1 MKNKGF
7 QNTTNNFRSGDS
19 LAMNNEGSNT
29 NVPKKTLPDEL
40 SMKAEQSMFSKTL
53 KTRLYSNRDEK
64 LSVGCENITFSKVSN
79 IQKPKDVKNDLF
91 PAQKKVKPNDLD
103 FLNKTDET
111 MQLVN
116 IRTTTP
122 LNRIQQNDVK
132 AEKVDKSLIKLKPI
146 GSQSP
151 RVEIDNN
158 LINSGKKS
166 PMWFIDR
173 VKKNPSSM
181 EYVYLVPLQEDTTEP
196 YNPYKLQIVPHAFI
210 NDKIDYYTMSASGVT
225 HFINGEA
232 DFTPLSRWIQE
243 HDTFQKI
250 LKIKF
255 FKNFR
260 KWKAFYFFKK
270 MIIRKNRALASATL
284 TERLFFINNCKAMRD
299 IRMECIKI
307 TELELFKDNKGDT
320 LTVDEFS
327 KIQET
332 QKDEIAKQLLE
343 ICESITDITYEA
355 CRDTM
360 ISAGF
365 GDRFS
370 DLEQI
375 PEPEQKNKDF
385 SGYSQSQKNQDEMEE
400 DEVDEKAPLN
410 RSTRNVSSKRANRGN
425 LTANYP
431 SYNMTY
437 TEKSLKRKVCKR
449 IINFIRLADFLVLD
463 ALIELVE
470 KSVERILNK
479 IATLSKNS
487 EKDIEEEIMQL
498 GLIGTDDLEIVPLF
512 KVEVR
517 LNDQKLQILPSRE
530 QFDKRVAKVIEGFF
544 DAIKIEKFITKKKFE
559 EYTDPVVNDKGA
571 EAIVSEGI
579 TIKERIVRRESY
591 DRLVKSIKETMSL
604 AFKDVEK
611 YAKEYEQL
619 KIKHLENKEMLETD
633 LTIIKDKDY
642 PLEWFQSEMNKYK
655 EQDTEV
661 KQMRTY
667 KYKGIF
673 YVDTQK
679 LKETFL
685 PSPSECL
692 LKLHKILPELS
703 KEKNM
708 ALYKKLEKSMERF
721 KAFPASVEDFV
732 EFLHFVE
739 KTVASLDDLEIE
751 FKTVFD
757 FYKLM
762 EEEKV
767 KVPLEDKNFFQ
778 DYTVSTISTLRS
790 SISRAEDS
798 KEDRINKFSVDLKRK
813 IDDLRGEIQDFLE
826 KSKDAM
832 VFDVNNTESQERI
845 EEVIA
850 YLTELKNGMD
860 KSQKRFAELVG
871 YQELFKVKPDTI
883 DEMPSIAKEIDLK
896 LKLWTTMKSWIIFE
910 SENKCKIFKDVI
922 AEDIKRNVDQFQYT
936 ASHLQKNSETENPV
950 ISKLLDYTDNWR
962 IVLPII
968 EDLKNMS
975 LRIRHWRVLDNIV
988 GTTIS
993 ERNFELSL
1001 LFDPDIVDKRKKIQE
1016 VSEQASNEASL
1027 EEQLKKVKENW
1038 FKAEFPIV
1046 SHKDMTIIGSV
1057 EDIMALLEDDRIVLS
1072 TILSSRYVAAIKD
1085 QVEELYNDLNLIY
1098 ATIQEIIYCQR
1109 KWMYLEN
1116 VFVSAD
1122 IAAELKEDHKLFVSI
1137 DRFYKEAMKRAK
1149 EVKNVFRVII
1159 VPETSVKSALFD
1171 KLKGHNMH
1179 LDKIEKSLE
1188 EYLKKKRNLFPR
1200 FYFLSNEDLIDI
1212 LSHTSNP
1219 QAVQPYLPQCFE
1231 GMKSLD
1237 IDSSKYV
1244 KGMVSKEGERVQFV
1258 STTTRADDVVED
1270 WLREVEQHM
1279 FDTLRQFMKRAVR
1292 DYPKKERT
1300 VWMRD
1305 HIAQVVLTVSQ
1316 IFWCYEVTNCLTSE
1330 NPKKELEK
1338 FYEKSIT
1345 LLNDLAYLTRTKLSS
1360 NERKLIGTMIILDVH
1375 ARDVVK
1381 SMIEEG
1387 VDDVNNFGWL
1397 KQLRFYWESDVDD
1410 CIVRQSNSVFRYG
1423 YEYGGIQS
1431 RLVITPLTDRVYMTL
1446 TGALH
1451 LNLGGSPE
1459 GPAGTGK
1466 TESVKDLSKAL
1477 ARPCVVYNCSEGVTY
1492 TMMYQFFSG
1501 IVQVG
1506 AWACFDEFNRIN
1518 AEVLSVIATQLLTIQ
1533 DALKAKKTKFFL
1545 EDDQEISLRSTCG
1558 VFITMNPGYAGR
1570 TELPDNLKALFRPVA
1585 VMLPDYRMI
1594 AEVILF
1600 SEGYQDALPLSRKM
1614 TQLYKLS
1621 NEQLSSQDHYDF
1633 GMRAMKSVLVMAGEL
1648 KRANPHLSESTT
1660 LMKAM
1665 IDSNL
1670 PKFVKEDVSLFQ
1682 GIVSDLFPGIDAP
1695 VEKNAELEAGL
1706 LQIIERR
1713 KLEPLPAFIKKIVQ
1727 FFDTLIIRHGVML
1740 VGPTGGGKTEIR
1752 NVLGDTMNYLK
1763 DELHST
1769 ASHVNKVQQFLL
1781 NPKSITYGELY
1792 GVLNMTTQE
1801 WFDGLIPHFARKA
1814 TKDTSDDKKWI
1825 IFDGPVDTLWIE
1837 SMNSVL
1843 DDSKLLCLDNTERIQ
1858 LNDKISF
1865 IFEVQDLA
1873 VASPATVSRCGMVFV
1888 DPIELGWRPYVASWL
1903 KNSITCST
1911 HVDLKELLEKMFDE
1925 FVQDGLDFV
1934 RSQCEE
1940 EVPSTNLNLVTS
1952 LCGLMDALLLDHLE
1966 KLEAE
1971 KSKQLMS
1978 LVFTFSYIWSIGANI
1993 IDSSMIEFDRF
2004 VKEKFKKS
2012 GLVPSNGTCYDYFV
2026 DFDSVS
2032 FVNWEV
2038 LKPEFKYSSEVP
2050 FYEIIVPTVDTV
2062 RYSYLIQTL
2071 MKSEKPTLFNGRTGV
2086 GKTILINNALQSFEF
2101 KRHNESFTTELV
2113 SVQFSARTDSGRTRE
2128 MIESKLV
2135 EKKKALYAPPGKKV
2149 VIFIDD
2155 LNMPNLEQF
2164 GAQPPIELI
2173 RQMIGCG
2180 GFYDVSNRE
2189 EFPWKVVHDSTVAA
2203 ACGPPGGGRNPTTP
2217 RLLRLFHLL
2226 RIPELSKNSMTL
2238 IFESI
2243 LDGFL
2248 SYNSFSEE
2256 IRGLTKPLVKT
2267 ALELYGR
2274 VCDRF
2279 RPTPSCAHYTFN
2291 LRDLSKIFQGMLQ
2304 VKANN
2309 AKDSNTILKLFS
2321 HEASRCMFDRL
2332 VNTQDRSD
2340 FTAIIIDLLKRY
2352 FKGQN
2357 WDENDFMG
2365 EHAISFGNFMDQGDS
2380 EEKAYQQINVDKLPG
2395 ELDDSQM
2402 RYNLNNAGQLDLVFF
2417 PDAAKHITRIT
2428 RILSQ
2433 KRSNALLIGVGGSG
2447 KQSLT
2452 RLSSF
2457 IVGYKTFEISLKR
2470 NYDIEDFRE
2479 DLRNLF
2485 RMAGGVEGGPVVFL
2499 ITDAHIVDDSF
2510 LEDINNIL
2518 NTGEVPNLFP
2528 SDEKEKLINE
2538 IRPIAQKAGVSE
2550 IRDAIFA
2557 HFIKRVRDNLHIVI
2571 CMSPVG
2577 DDFRRR
2583 IRMFPS
2589 LVNCTTINWFD
2600 EWPAVALKG
2609 VAQRK
2614 FEKVNIGNE
2623 NLKQKIVDT
2632 CVLIHRDVVDITKKF
2647 EEETR
2652 RKFYITP
2659 SHYLEFINFYGDLL
2673 EEQRLEL
2680 KEAKD
2685 KLQKGLFT
2693 LQEANNKVA
2702 SCEKEIEQLQPI
2714 LEQKSI
2720 ENTIITKEVLE
2731 KKAQADKDNEI
2742 ISAEK
2747 KEIDEKAKI
2756 AEAMKKDADDKLKDV
2771 LPALEEAEKAV
2782 SELGGPEL
2790 NMIRSYQ
2797 NPVMP
2802 VKTTLEGVLILLGEK
2817 KTDWEAAQKAMSA
2830 MDFKKRILTFKETM
2844 KERVTPQIVAKIKKL
2859 MKDENFQE
2867 AVVYK
2872 ASGPAGSLC
2881 KWVRKM
2887 VEYYEVEKVVQP
2899 LMESAAAAQEELEKL
2914 LSTLRIKEAELQKK
2928 TEYLAQLQ
2936 RQLEENNREKIMLQE
2951 QKEISERR
2959 LVAAKKLTVSLKE
2972 EYERWTL
2979 SVAEFDER
2987 IKNIAGDI
2995 FIASAFVIYCG
3006 PLTSPYRKELLDK
3019 WCEYC
3024 KEHGIPF
3031 SDNYSL
3037 DKVIADPIGIRDWGM
3052 QGLPMDHYSIQNAI
3066 IVTRT
3071 KRWPLLIDPQE
3082 QANSWIKNMEKGNT
3096 LKLLKQSEDNYIK
3109 TLESYITTGKP
3120 VMIEG
3125 LAEKIDPTLQPIL
3138 NKEVF
3143 KSKGKLVMKMGNAEI
3158 DFNPSF
3164 KLYLTTKLSNPHYL
3178 PEICNKVT
3186 LVNFTVTTKGLED
3199 QLLADVVRI
3208 LESSLEEER
3217 DRLIVSVADDK
3228 KTLKKIEKKILDSLS
3243 SVKEDENILDK
3254 TQIIKSLD
3262 DSKNTSNVIKDRVK
3276 DAAETELK
3284 IDQAREKY
3292 RNVAVRGSILYFV
3305 LADLANIDPMY
3316 QYSLEYF
3323 KDIFN
3328 KCIRHTKEQHR
3339 DLTTE
3344 QLLPIL
3350 ISNITEYI
3358 FTNVCRGL
3366 FEKDKIIFSF
3376 LICTRILLYDQVI
3389 DENEWLLFL
3398 RGAPLTY
3405 DSKNELSNWL
3415 SDLSWN
3421 LLTALDA
3428 EIPQLKGLKA
3438 SVTGNLFTWKKYFE
3452 DTEAY
3457 SKELPFSWEE
3467 KIKPFH
3473 KLLLIKCFAEEQVLL
3488 ASKEFVKNRLGE
3500 SFIRPPGLDLEK
3512 ALSDSTPSTPITFIL
3527 SQGADPTSML
3537 KRFAIEKEHEL
3548 HIKSLG
3554 QGQEVSAKKLIE
3566 RGRKNGEWV
3575 LLQNCHL
3582 FVSFMPTLENIIA
3595 EFSSP
3600 MAVVHKDFRLWLT
3613 SMPSKDF
3620 PIPILQNSVK
3630 VTNEPPKGLRSNLT
3644 RTYNEISDEYFNG
3657 FEEGEKFPECT
3668 KKLAFRKLLFGLC
3681 LFHGVIQER
3690 KKFGPLGWNIK
3701 YEFNDSDLSVAQL
3714 WLRMFLKERENIPWD
3729 SLNYVIGEIRILSS
3743 DYKFAP
3749 SDIYKIPSSDPIDDY
3764 RQFISKLPDNDEP
3777 AIFNMHQNANMVFQ
3791 MQETHYLVS
3800 TVMGTQSLSSGGS
3813 KQHHMDSIVT
3823 EIANKILSKLPENL
3837 SKSEAGK
3844 NTFIRTEKGAM
3855 HSLSTV
3861 LSHEM
3866 MKFNKLLDKI
3876 RSTLTELQKA
3886 MNGLVLMS
3894 SELEKTFKSLLN
3906 NEVPELWAA
3915 YPSRKPLGSWVEDL
3929 VERVAFMRNWLRNGL
3944 PKAFWLSGFF
3954 FPQGFFTGVLQTFA
3968 RKYNVEIDS
3977 LSFTFRIMHE
3987 MTPEEIEEGPE
3998 DGVYVY
4004 GLYLNGAK
4012 WNKDKETLEE
4022 SDNGEMNVKL
4032 PVIHFLPEKNHKTS
4046 PKCYEC
4052 PLYKT
4057 SERKGKLSSLGQST
4071 NFVISVELPT
4081 EKPASHWISEGVA
4094 MLCQLDI

>member
-1 MKNKGF
+1 
-7 QNTTNNFRSGDS
+7 
-19 LAMNNEGSNT
+19 
-29 NVPKKTLPDEL
+29 
-40 SMKAEQSMFSKTL
+40 
-53 KTRLYSNRDEK
+53 
-64 LSVGCENITFSKVSN
+64 
-79 IQKPKDVKNDLF
+79 
-91 PAQKKVKPNDLD
+91 
-103 FLNKTDET
+103 
-111 MQLVN
+111 
-116 IRTTTP
+116 
-122 LNRIQQNDVK
+122 
-132 AEKVDKSLIKLKPI
+132 
-146 GSQSP
+146 
-151 RVEIDNN
+151 
-158 LINSGKKS
+158 
-166 PMWFIDR
+166 
-173 VKKNPSSM
+173 M
-181 EYVYLVPLQEDTTEP
+181 EYVYLVPYQDETNEP
-196 YNPYKLQIVPHAFI
+196 YNPYKLQIVSHASI
-210 NDKIDYYTMSASGVT
+210 ADKPDYYTLSATGVT

-232 DFTPLSRWIQE
+232 DFTPLTRWVQE

-255 FKNFR
+255 FANFR

-270 MIIRKNRALASATL
+270 LITRKKRAISSATL
-284 TERLFFINNCKAMRD
+284 NERLFFINNNKSLRD
-299 IRMECIKI
+299 IRLECIKI
-307 TELELFKDNKGDT
+307 TELELFKDNKGET
-320 LTVDEFS
+320 LTVEDFT
-327 KIQET
+327 KRQEL
-332 QKDEIAKQLLE
+332 QKEEVSRQLIDICDVIADM
-343 ICESITDITYEA
+343 IYEA

-360 ISAGF
+360 IDAGF
-365 GDRFS
+365 GDRFG
-370 DLEQI
+370 DLDQI
-375 PEPEQKNKDF
+375 PDIEQKNKDNGSTF
-385 SGYSQSQKNQDEMEE
+385 GFGKNEEENDDEFEE
-400 DEVDEKAPLN
+400 KT
-410 RSTRNVSSKRANRGN
+410 S
-425 LTANYP
+425 
-431 SYNMTY
+431 
-437 TEKSLKRKVCKR
+437 RKVCKR
-449 IINFIRLADFLVLD
+449 IISFIRLCDFLVLD
-463 ALIELVE
+463 SLIELVE
-470 KSVERILNK
+470 KSVERILHK
-479 IATLSKNS
+479 IVTLSENSDKN
-487 EKDIEEEIMQL
+487 IEEEIMQL
-498 GLIGTDDLEIVPLF
+498 GLIGTEDLEIVPLF
-512 KVEVR
+512 KVDIR
-517 LNDQKLQILPSRE
+517 FSDQKLQILPSKE
-530 QFDKRVAKVIEGFF
+530 QFDKRVSKVIEGFF
-544 DAIKIEKFITKKKFE
+544 EAIRLDKFITRKKFE
-559 EYTDPVVNDKGA
+559 EYTDPVINDKGA
-571 EAIVSEGI
+571 DAIVSEGI
-579 TIKERIVRRESY
+579 TVKERITRRESY
-591 DRLVKSIKETMSL
+591 DRLLKSIKETLSI

-611 YAKEYEQL
+611 YAKEYEP
-619 KIKHLENKEMLETD
+619 IKVKYLENKEMLETEVSSLKEKD
-633 LTIIKDKDY
+633 L
-642 PLEWFQSEMNKYK
+642 PLEWFQDEMNKYK
-655 EQDTEV
+655 HQDREV

-673 YVDTQK
+673 YVDTQM
-679 LKETFL
+679 LKETFS
-685 PSPSECL
+685 PSPTECL
-692 LKLHKILPELS
+692 KKLHIILPELS
-703 KEKNM
+703 KDKNQI
-708 ALYKKLEKSMERF
+708 LYKKLEKAMERF

-732 EFLHFVE
+732 EFLRFVE
-739 KTVASLDDLEIE
+739 KTVASLDELETE
-751 FKTVFD
+751 FKTVSD

-762 EEEKV
+762 DDEKV
-767 KVPLEDKNFFQ
+767 KVPVEDKNFFQ
-778 DYTVSTISTLRS
+778 DFTVSTISTLRS

-826 KSKDAM
+826 KSKDPM
-832 VFDVNNTESQERI
+832 VSDVNYADSRDRI
-845 EEVIA
+845 EDVIS
-850 YLTELKNGMD
+850 YLMDLKNGMD
-860 KSQKRFAELVG
+860 KAQKRSIELIG
-871 YQELFKVKPDTI
+871 YQELFKVKTDSI
-883 DEMPSIAKEIDLK
+883 DEMPIIAKEIDHK
-896 LKLWTTMKSWIIFE
+896 LKLWTTMRSWNDFE
-910 SENKCKIFKDVI
+910 SENKCKIFKDVS
-922 AEDIKRNVDQFQYT
+922 AEEVKRNIDNFQYT
-936 ASHLQKNSETENPV
+936 ASFLQKNSEEENPV
-950 ISKLLDYTDNWR
+950 TKKLSDYTDNWR
-962 IVLPII
+962 LVLPII
-968 EDLKNMS
+968 EDLKNVS
-975 LRIRHWRVLDNIV
+975 LRTRHWRILDNIV
-988 GTTIS
+988 GSTIS
-993 ERNFELSL
+993 EKNFELSL
-1001 LFDPDIVDKRKKIQE
+1001 LFDSDIIEKRKRIQE
-1016 VSEQASNEASL
+1016 ISEQASNEASL

-1038 FKAEFPIV
+1038 FKSEFPIV

-1057 EDIMALLEDDRIVLS
+1057 EDIMSLLEDDRIVLS
-1072 TILSSRYVAAIKD
+1072 TILSSRFVTAIKD
-1085 QVEELYNDLNLIY
+1085 QVEELFNDLNLIY
-1098 ATIQEIIYCQR
+1098 STIQEIIYCQR

-1149 EVKNVFRVII
+1149 EVKNVHRVII
-1159 VPETSVKSALFD
+1159 GAESSVKSGLYD
-1171 KLKGHNMH
+1171 KLRVHNTH
-1179 LDKIEKSLE
+1179 LDRIEKSLE

-1231 GMKSLD
+1231 GMKTLD

-1244 KGMVSKEGERVQFV
+1244 KGMISKEGERVQFV

-1316 IFWCYEVTNCLTSE
+1316 IYWSYDVTNCLTSE
-1330 NPKKELEK
+1330 NPRKELEK
-1338 FYEKSIT
+1338 FYDKSIA

-1375 ARDVVK
+1375 ARDVIK
-1381 SMIEEG
+1381 AMIEEG
-1387 VDDVNNFGWL
+1387 VNDVNNFGWL

-1533 DALKAKKTKFFL
+1533 DALKAKKTRFML
-1545 EDDQEISLRSTCG
+1545 EDDQEISLRHTCG

-1621 NEQLSSQDHYDF
+1621 NEQLSTQDHYDF

-1648 KRANPHLSESTT
+1648 KRANPDLSESTT

-1670 PKFVKEDVSLFQ
+1670 PKFVQEDISLFQ
-1682 GIVSDLFPGIDAP
+1682 GIVSDLFPGIQAP
-1695 VEKNAELEAGL
+1695 EEKHGELEVGFRD
-1706 LQIIERR
+1706 IIAR
-1713 KLEPLPAFIKKIVQ
+1713 KGLEPVPNFIKKVVQ
-1727 FFDTLIIRHGVML
+1727 FYDTLVIRHGVML
-1740 VGPTGGGKTEIR
+1740 VGPTGGGKSEIR
-1752 NVLGDTMNYLK
+1752 HVLYDTMNYLK
-1763 DELHST
+1763 EEKRSN
-1769 ASHVNKVQQFLL
+1769 SSSVYKVQQYLL

-1801 WFDGLIPHFARKA
+1801 WFDGLIPYFARKA
-1814 TKDTSDDKKWI
+1814 TKDTSEDKKWI

-1888 DPIELGWRPYVASWL
+1888 DPVELGWKPYVSSWL
-1903 KNSITCST
+1903 RNSTVSALSSENKD
-1911 HVDLKELLEKMFDE
+1911 VLEKLFDDY
-1925 FVQDGLDFV
+1925 VQDGLDFI
-1934 RSQCEE
+1934 RNECFE
-1940 EVPSTNLNLVTS
+1940 EVPSNNLNLVTS
-1952 LCGLMDALLLDHLE
+1952 LCGLIDSLFVDHKE
-1966 KLEAE
+1966 KLDGE
-1971 KSKQLMS
+1971 KTKQLVNF
-1978 LVFTFSYIWSIGANI
+1978 VFLFCYIWSIGANI
-1993 IDSSMIEFDRF
+1993 VDESMEKFDRF
-2004 VKEKFKKS
+2004 VKEKFKKANI
-2012 GLVPSNGTCYDYFV
+2012 VPSNGSVYDFFV
-2026 DFDSVS
+2026 DFEAVS
-2032 FVNWEV
+2032 FTTWET
-2038 LKPEFKYSSEVP
+2038 LKPTFSYSGNVP

-2062 RYSYLIQTL
+2062 RYSYLIKTL
-2071 MKSEKPTLFNGRTGV
+2071 LKNEKPVLFNGKTGV
-2086 GKTILINNALQSFEF
+2086 GKTSMIFNALQNFEF
-2101 KRHNESFTTELV
+2101 KHKGESFATELV

-2180 GFYDVSNRE
+2180 GFFDVSNRE
-2189 EFPWKVVHDSTVAA
+2189 EFPWKMVHDSTVAA

-2217 RLLRLFHLL
+2217 RLIRLFHLF
-2226 RIPELSKNSMTL
+2226 RVPELSKNSMTL

-2243 LDGFL
+2243 LDGFFTF
-2248 SYNSFSEE
+2248 NSFSED
-2256 IRGLTKPLVKT
+2256 IRSSTKPIVKT
-2267 ALELYGR
+2267 AIDLYGR

-2279 RPTPSCAHYTFN
+2279 RPTPSCAHYSFN
-2291 LRDLSKIFQGMLQ
+2291 LRDLSKIFQGIVQ
-2304 VKANN
+2304 VKPSM
-2309 AKDSNTILKLFS
+2309 KDSNQFLRLFA
-2321 HEASRCMFDRL
+2321 HESCRCMFDRL
-2332 VNTQDRSD
+2332 INFKDRTD
-2340 FTAIIIDLLKRY
+2340 FSAILIELLKRY

-2357 WDENDFMG
+2357 WEDSDFLG
-2365 EHAISFGNFMDQGDS
+2365 DRAIAFGNFMENGDS
-2380 EEKAYQQINVDKLPG
+2380 EEKPYVQLNLDKMQT
-2395 ELDDSQM
+2395 ELDDYQM
-2402 RYNLNNAGQLDLVFF
+2402 RYNLNNTGQLDLVFF
-2417 PDAAKHITRIT
+2417 PDAAKNIIRIA

-2457 IVGYKTFEISLKR
+2457 IAGYKTFEINLKR
-2470 NYDIEDFRE
+2470 NYDIDDFRE
-2479 DLRNLF
+2479 DLRSLF
-2485 RMAGGVEGGPVVFL
+2485 RMAGGVEGGPMVFL
-2499 ITDAHIVDDSF
+2499 ITDSQIVDDAF
-2510 LEDINNIL
+2510 LEDVNNIL
-2518 NTGEVPNLFP
+2518 NSGEVPNLFP

-2538 IRPIAQKAGVSE
+2538 LRPLAQKAGITE
-2550 IRDAIFA
+2550 TRDAIYA
-2557 HFIKRVRDNLHIVI
+2557 YFIRRVRDNLHIVI

-2600 EWPAVALKG
+2600 EWPAVALRG

-2614 FEKVNIGNE
+2614 FEKINVGNE
-2623 NLKQKIVDT
+2623 HIKQKLVDT
-2632 CVLIHRDVVDITKKF
+2632 CVLVHSDITEITKRF
-2647 EEETR
+2647 EDETR

-2659 SHYLEFINFYGDLL
+2659 SHYLEFINFYGELL

-2702 SCEKEIEQLQPI
+2702 SCEKEIEELQPI
-2714 LEQKSI
+2714 LEQKTI
-2720 ENTIITKEVLE
+2720 ENAVITKEVME
-2731 KKAQADKDNEI
+2731 KKTQADKDNEI

-2747 KEIDEKAKI
+2747 KEIDEKAKV
-2756 AEAMKKDADDKLKDV
+2756 AEAMKRDADDKLKDV

-2782 SELGGPEL
+2782 SEVGGPEL
-2790 NMIRSYQ
+2790 NLIRSYQ
-2797 NPVMP
+2797 NPVQP
-2802 VKTTLEGVLILLGEK
+2802 IKVTLEGVLILLGEK
-2817 KTDWEAAQKAMSA
+2817 KTDWEAAQKAMSS
-2830 MDFKKRILTFKETM
+2830 MDFKKRILSFKETM
-2844 KERVTPQIVAKIKKL
+2844 KEKMTPQIIAKIKKL
-2859 MKDENFQE
+2859 MKDENFTE

-2887 VEYYEVEKVVQP
+2887 IEYYEVEKIVQP
-2899 LMESAAAAQEELEKL
+2899 LMDSAAAAQEELEKL
-2914 LSTLRIKEAELQKK
+2914 LSTLRIKESELQKK
-2928 TEYLAQLQ
+2928 TEYLYQLQ
-2936 RQLEENNREKIMLQE
+2936 HQLEENSKEKIRLQD

-2979 SVAEFDER
+2979 SVGEFDER

-2995 FIASAFVIYCG
+2995 FLASAFIIYCG
-3006 PLTSPYRKELLDK
+3006 PLTAPYRKELLDK
-3019 WCEYC
+3019 WCGYC
-3024 KEHGIPF
+3024 KDQGIPF
-3031 SDNYSL
+3031 SDNYSI

-3052 QGLPMDHYSIQNAI
+3052 QGLPMDNYSIQNAL
-3066 IVTRT
+3066 IVTKT

-3082 QANSWIKNMEKGNT
+3082 QANNWIKNMEKGNT
-3096 LKLLKQSEDNYIK
+3096 LKTLKQSEDNYIK

-3120 VMIEG
+3120 VMVEG
-3125 LAEKIDPTLQPIL
+3125 LSEKIDPTLQPIL
-3138 NKEVF
+3138 SKEVF
-3143 KSKGKLVMKMGNAEI
+3143 KSKGKLVLKMGNSEI

-3164 KLYLTTKLSNPHYL
+3164 KLYLTTKLANPHYL

-3186 LVNFTVTTKGLED
+3186 LVNFTVTSKGLED

-3276 DAAETELK
+3276 IAAETEIK
-3284 IDQAREKY
+3284 IELAREKY
-3292 RNVAVRGSILYFV
+3292 RSIASRGSILYFV
-3305 LADLANIDPMY
+3305 LADLAKIDPMY

-3328 KCIRHTKEQHR
+3328 KCIRITKDQHPS
-3339 DLTTE
+3339 LTTD

-3350 ISNITEYI
+3350 ITNVTEFI

-3376 LICTRILLYDQVI
+3376 LICARILMFGQVI

-3405 DSKNELSNWL
+3405 DSKNELSEWI
-3415 SDLSWN
+3415 SDISWN

-3428 EIPQLKGLKA
+3428 EIPQLKGITA
-3438 SVTGNLFTWKKYFE
+3438 SVTGHVFTWKKFFE
-3452 DTEAY
+3452 DNE
-3457 SKELPFSWEE
+3457 SFKKVLPLNWEG

-3473 KLLLIKCFAEEQVLL
+3473 KLLLVKCFAEEQVLL
-3488 ASKEFVKNRLGE
+3488 ASKEFVKNNLGE

-3512 ALSDSTPSTPITFIL
+3512 ALNDSTPSTPITFIL

-3537 KRFAIEKEHEL
+3537 KRFAIEKNHEL

-3554 QGQEVSAKKLIE
+3554 QGQETSAKKLIE

-3630 VTNEPPKGLRSNLT
+3630 VTNEPPKGLRSNLS
-3644 RTYNEISDEYFNG
+3644 RTYNEITDEYFYS
-3657 FEEGEKFPECT
+3657 FEDGEEFPDCS

-3714 WLRMFLKERENIPWD
+3714 WLKMFLKEREIIPWD
-3729 SLNYVIGEIRILSS
+3729 SLNYVIGEIVYGGRVTDPNDRRALLTILSQYFEKKILS
-3743 DYKFAP
+3743 NDFRFAP
-3749 SDIYKIPSSDPIDDY
+3749 NDIYKVPSSDPIEDY
-3764 RQFISKLPDNDEP
+3764 RNFILALPDNDEP
-3777 AIFNMHQNANMVFQ
+3777 AIFNMHQNSNMVFQ
-3791 MQETHYLVS
+3791 MQETQYLIS
-3800 TVMGTQSLSSGGS
+3800 TSMGTQALSSGGS
-3813 KQHHMDSIVT
+3813 KQHQMDSIVQ
-3823 EIANKILSKLPENL
+3823 EIANKIISKLPENL
-3837 SKSEAGK
+3837 SKAEAGK
-3844 NTFIRTEKGAM
+3844 NTFIRTEKGAL

-3866 MKFNKLLDKI
+3866 MKFNKLLDTI
-3876 RSTLTELQKA
+3876 RSTLVELQKA
-3886 MNGLVLMS
+3886 MAGLVLMS
-3894 SELEKTFKSLLN
+3894 GELEKTFKSLLN

-3915 YPSRKPLGSWVEDL
+3915 YPSRKPLGSWIEDL
-3929 VERVAFMRNWLRNGL
+3929 VERVAFMRGWLRNGL

-3954 FPQGFFTGVLQTFA
+3954 FPQGFFTGVLQTYA

-3977 LSFTFRIMHE
+3977 LSFSFRVLFE
-3987 MTPEEIEEGPE
+3987 MTPEEIHEGPE

-4012 WNKDKETLEE
+4012 WNKERDTLEE
-4022 SDNGEMNVKL
+4022 SEPGEMNVKM
-4032 PVIHFLPEKNHKTS
+4032 PIIHFLPEKNHKTS
-4046 PKCYEC
+4046 PKCYEA

-4081 EKPASHWISEGVA
+4081 EKPPAHWISEGVA
-4094 MLCQLDI
+4094 LLCQLDI